1 MSTFAEDTLLAVV
14 FLRDDDRIRGS
25 GMSGSDENVEPSRH
39 LAADSRQALAT
50 HWVKAQPVVAAFI
63 ASIVRDSHRAD
74 DLLQEVARISAV
86 KFDEYDPR
94 RAFTSWVL
102 GIARYEIL
110 RFRRSQGRSRI
121 MFSDSL
127 LENLIEDF
135 QEQSEHSDDRRRALR
150 DCLDGISGRRR
161 IVLEMRYQR
170 DLRPPDIAERLGITS
185 NAVLLLLHRTR
196 RILAD
201 CISRRLLREGN

>member
-1 MSTFAEDTLLAVV
+1 LIERKYEMSSSGED
-14 FLRDDDRIRGS
+14 F
-25 GMSGSDENVEPSRH
+25 EPARQ

-63 ASIVRDSHRAD
+63 TSIVRDSHRAD
-74 DLLQEVARISAV
+74 DLLQEVARISAL
-86 KFDEYDPR
+86 KFDEYDSS

-121 MFSDSL
+121 TFSDSL

-135 QEQSEHSDDRRRALR
+135 QDQSELSEDRRRALR
-150 DCLDGISGRRR
+150 DCLDDISGRRR

-170 DLRPPDIAERLGITS
+170 DLRPRDIAERLGITS

-201 CISRRLLREGN
+201 CISRRLLREGH

>member
-1 MSTFAEDTLLAVV
+1 MS
-14 FLRDDDRIRGS
+14 S
-25 GMSGSDENVEPSRH
+25 SDENIEPARQ

-63 ASIVRDSHRAD
+63 ASVVRDSHRTD

-86 KFDEYDPR
+86 KFDEYDSS

-121 MFSDSL
+121 VFSDSL

-135 QEQSEHSDDRRRALR
+135 RDQSEQSEDRRRALR

-185 NAVLLLLHRTR
+185 NAVLLLVR
-196 RILAD
+196 RVCSSAAKM
-201 CISRRLLREGN
+201 RN

>member
-1 MSTFAEDTLLAVV
+1 MSSSGED
-14 FLRDDDRIRGS
+14 I
-25 GMSGSDENVEPSRH
+25 EPARQ
-39 LAADSRQALAT
+39 LAADSRQALAA

-74 DLLQEVARISAV
+74 DLLQEVARISAE
-86 KFDEYDPR
+86 KFDDYDSS

-121 MFSDSL
+121 VFSDSL
-127 LENLIEDF
+127 LENLIGDF
-135 QEQSEHSDDRRRALR
+135 QDQSEHSEERRRALR
-150 DCLDGISGRRR
+150 DCLAGISGRRR

-185 NAVLLLLHRTR
+185 NAVLVLLHRTR

-201 CISRRLLREGN
+201 CISRRLLREGH

>member
-1 MSTFAEDTLLAVV
+1 MSSSGED
-14 FLRDDDRIRGS
+14 I
-25 GMSGSDENVEPSRH
+25 EPARQ
-39 LAADSRQALAT
+39 LAADSRQALAGQ
-50 HWVKAQPVVAAFI
+50 WVKAQPVVAAFI
-63 ASIVRDSHRAD
+63 ASIVRDSHGAD

-86 KFDEYDPR
+86 KFDEYDPSR
-94 RAFTSWVL
+94 PFTSWVL
-102 GIARYEIL
+102 GIARFEIL

-121 MFSDSL
+121 VFSDSL

-135 QEQSEHSDDRRRALR
+135 ENQSEHSEERRRALR

-201 CISRRLLREGN
+201 CISRRLVREGH

>member
-1 MSTFAEDTLLAVV
+1 MTVRRYEMS
-14 FLRDDDRIRGS
+14 S
-25 GMSGSDENVEPSRH
+25 SDEDIEPARH
-39 LAADSRQALAT
+39 LAGDSRQALAT

-86 KFDEYDPR
+86 KFDEYDPSR
-94 RAFTSWVL
+94 PFTSWVL

-110 RFRRSQGRSRI
+110 RFRRSQVRSKI

-127 LENLIEDF
+127 LQNLVEDF
-135 QEQSEHSDDRRRALR
+135 QDQSEHSEDRRRALR
-150 DCLDGISGRRR
+150 DCLDGLSGRRR
-161 IVLEMRYQR
+161 IVIEMRYQR
-170 DLRPPDIAERLGITS
+170 DLRPLDIAERLGITS

-201 CISRRLLREGN
+201 CISRRLLREGH

>member
-1 MSTFAEDTLLAVV
+1 MSS
-14 FLRDDDRIRGS
+14 S
-25 GMSGSDENVEPSRH
+25 GEEIEPARQ

-86 KFDEYDPR
+86 KFDEYDSS

-110 RFRRSQGRSRI
+110 RFRRSQGRSRV
-121 MFSDSL
+121 MFSDTL

-135 QEQSEHSDDRRRALR
+135 QDQSEHSEDRRRALR
-150 DCLDGISGRRR
+150 DCLDGLSGRRR

-201 CISRRLLREGN
+201 CISRRLLREGHGPTSVRD

>member
-1 MSTFAEDTLLAVV
+1 MVVRRHEMSSSGEDAE
-14 FLRDDDRIRGS
+14 
-25 GMSGSDENVEPSRH
+25 PPRH
-39 LAADSRQALAT
+39 LAADSRQALAA

-63 ASIVRDSHRAD
+63 ASVVRDSHRAD

-86 KFDEYDPR
+86 KFDEYDSSRP
-94 RAFTSWVL
+94 FTSWVL
-102 GIARYEIL
+102 GIARFEIL
-110 RFRRSQGRSRI
+110 RFRRSQGRNRI
-121 MFSDSL
+121 VFSDSL
-127 LENLIEDF
+127 LQNLIEDF
-135 QEQSEHSDDRRRALR
+135 QDQSEQSEDRRRALR

-170 DLRPPDIAERLGITS
+170 DLRPPDIAERLGITP

-201 CISRRLLREGN
+201 CISRRLLREGH

>member
-1 MSTFAEDTLLAVV
+1 MSSTGED
-14 FLRDDDRIRGS
+14 I
-25 GMSGSDENVEPSRH
+25 EPARQ
-39 LAADSRQALAT
+39 LAADSRQELAA

-74 DLLQEVARISAV
+74 DLLQDVARISAV
-86 KFDEYDPR
+86 KFDEYDPSR
-94 RAFTSWVL
+94 PFTSWVL
-102 GIARYEIL
+102 GIARFEIL

-121 MFSDSL
+121 VFSDSL

-135 QEQSEHSDDRRRALR
+135 ENQSEHNDERRRALR
-150 DCLDGISGRRR
+150 DCLEGISGRRR

-201 CISRRLLREGN
+201 CISRRLVREGHRSTPF

>member
-1 MSTFAEDTLLAVV
+1 MSSSGED
-14 FLRDDDRIRGS
+14 I
-25 GMSGSDENVEPSRH
+25 EPARQ

-86 KFDEYDPR
+86 KFDEYDSS

-127 LENLIEDF
+127 LGESYRRLSGSKRTQRRPPTRATRLSRWHIRSPTYCSRNAISARFAAARYRGTVGDYVE
-135 QEQSEHSDDRRRALR
+135 RRAAPVASHAS
-150 DCLDGISGRRR
+150 DSGR
-161 IVLEMRYQR
+161 
-170 DLRPPDIAERLGITS
+170 
-185 NAVLLLLHRTR
+185 LH
-196 RILAD
+196 
-201 CISRRLLREGN
+201 

>member
-1 MSTFAEDTLLAVV
+1 MSSSGED
-14 FLRDDDRIRGS
+14 I
-25 GMSGSDENVEPSRH
+25 EPARQ

-63 ASIVRDSHRAD
+63 TSIVRDSHCAD
-74 DLLQEVARISAV
+74 DVLQEVARISAV
-86 KFDEYDPR
+86 KFDEYDSSRP
-94 RAFTSWVL
+94 FTSWVL

-110 RFRRSQGRSRI
+110 RFRRTQGRSRI

-127 LENLIEDF
+127 LENLSEEF
-135 QEQSEHSDDRRRALR
+135 QDQSELSDARRRALR
-150 DCLDGISGRRR
+150 DCLDAISGRRR

-170 DLRPPDIAERLGITS
+170 DLRPLDIAERLGITS
-185 NAVLLLLHRTR
+185 NAVLVLLHRTR

-201 CISRRLLREGN
+201 CISRRLLREGR

>member
-1 MSTFAEDTLLAVV
+1 
-14 FLRDDDRIRGS
+14 
-25 GMSGSDENVEPSRH
+25 
-39 LAADSRQALAT
+39 
-50 HWVKAQPVVAAFI
+50 
-63 ASIVRDSHRAD
+63 
-74 DLLQEVARISAV
+74 
-86 KFDEYDPR
+86 
-94 RAFTSWVL
+94 
-102 GIARYEIL
+102 
-110 RFRRSQGRSRI
+110 

-135 QEQSEHSDDRRRALR
+135 QEQSEHGEDRRRALR
-150 DCLDGISGRRR
+150 DCLDDVSGRRR

-201 CISRRLLREGN
+201 CISRRLLREGH

>member
-1 MSTFAEDTLLAVV
+1 MSSSGED
-14 FLRDDDRIRGS
+14 I
-25 GMSGSDENVEPSRH
+25 EPARH

-63 ASIVRDSHRAD
+63 ASVVRDSHRTD

-86 KFDEYDPR
+86 KFDEYDSS
-94 RAFTSWVL
+94 RAFISWVL

-135 QEQSEHSDDRRRALR
+135 QEQSEHSEDRRRALR
-150 DCLDGISGRRR
+150 DCLEGISGRRR

-201 CISRRLLREGN
+201 CISRRLLREGH

>member
-1 MSTFAEDTLLAVV
+1 MTVRRYEMGSFGED
-14 FLRDDDRIRGS
+14 I
-25 GMSGSDENVEPSRH
+25 EPARH

-74 DLLQEVARISAV
+74 DLLQEVARLSAV
-86 KFDEYDPR
+86 KFDEYDSS

-127 LENLIEDF
+127 LENLVEDF
-135 QEQSEHSDDRRRALR
+135 RDQSEHSEDRRRALR

-201 CISRRLLREGN
+201 CINRRLLREGH

>member
-1 MSTFAEDTLLAVV
+1 LVVRRSEMSSSGED
-14 FLRDDDRIRGS
+14 I
-25 GMSGSDENVEPSRH
+25 EPARH

-50 HWVKAQPVVAAFI
+50 HWVRAQPVVAVFI
-63 ASIVRDSHRAD
+63 GSIVRDSHRAD

-86 KFDEYDPR
+86 KFDEYDSSRP
-94 RAFTSWVL
+94 FTSWVL

-135 QEQSEHSDDRRRALR
+135 RDQSEHSEDRRRALR
-150 DCLDGISGRRR
+150 DCLEGISGRRR

-185 NAVLLLLHRTR
+185 NAVLVLLHRTR

-201 CISRRLLREGN
+201 CISRRLLREGH

>member
-1 MSTFAEDTLLAVV
+1 MSS
-14 FLRDDDRIRGS
+14 S
-25 GMSGSDENVEPSRH
+25 GEEFEPARH
-39 LAADSRQALAT
+39 LAADSRQALAA

-63 ASIVRDSHRAD
+63 GSIVRDSHRAD

-86 KFDEYDPR
+86 KFDEYDSS

-102 GIARYEIL
+102 GIARFEIL
-110 RFRRSQGRSRI
+110 RFRRAQGRSRV

-135 QEQSEHSDDRRRALR
+135 REQSEDSEDRRKALR
-150 DCLDGISGRRR
+150 DCLDSISGRRR

-170 DLRPPDIAERLGITS
+170 DLRPPEIAERLGITP
-185 NAVLLLLHRTR
+185 NAVLVLLHRTR

-201 CISRRLLREGN
+201 CIGRRLLREGH